1 MTSTGAGSTRD
12 EGNDMVR
19 SSATT
24 PFGEV
29 SYLEAGEGPAA
40 LFVHGVLL
48 NVWLWEGT
56 IAELTSERR
65 CIAVDLMGHG
75 ETQVATDQDL
85 SFAAQADMLAAFV
98 DALGLDEVDLVANDS
113 GGAIAQIFAA
123 RHPERVRTMTLT
135 NCDTHDNVFPP
146 AVVPLVEILR
156 AGKAM
161 KLFEPMERD
170 IDRTRKFL
178 STTLE
183 DADAIPELTLRRF
196 VDPLVRNERSGRY
209 MQRWMDV
216 LGGRSAGSRAWPGPT
231 DGTDAGGVGHRRR
244 VLRRRLGPL
253 AGGPDTGHR
262 RSGRGA
268 RCPPVLPLGAARPAR
283 RAHRQAV
290 AGVAPQLAQS
300 AAQSP
305 HVTDVVGDVVECVA
319 DNPSHVE
326 AFATDEDR

>member
-12 EGNDMVR
+12 AANDMVR

-24 PFGEV
+24 PFGEI

-48 NVWLWEGT
+48 NAWLWEGT
-56 IAELTSERR
+56 IAALTSERR

-75 ETQVATDQDL
+75 ETQVAADQDL
-85 SFAAQADMLAAFV
+85 SFAAQAGMVAAFV

-170 IDRTRKFL
+170 IDRARNFL
-178 STTLE
+178 SSALE
-183 DADAIPELTLRRF
+183 DADAVPELTLRRF

-216 LGGRSAGSRAWPGPT
+216 LSADDLLAAEPGLAELTAPT
-231 DGTDAGGVGHRRR
+231 LVVWGTDDVFFDVAWAHW
-244 VLRRRLGPL
+244 L
-253 AGGPDTGHR
+253 ADLIPGTVEVVEVP
-262 RSGRGA
+262 GA
-268 RCPPVLPLGAARPAR
+268 RLFFPLERP
-283 RAHRQAV
+283 
-290 AGVAPQLAQS
+290 GLLAEHIDKLWQGS
-300 AAQSP
+300 SR
-305 HVTDVVGDVVECVA
+305 
-319 DNPSHVE
+319 S
-326 AFATDEDR
+326 